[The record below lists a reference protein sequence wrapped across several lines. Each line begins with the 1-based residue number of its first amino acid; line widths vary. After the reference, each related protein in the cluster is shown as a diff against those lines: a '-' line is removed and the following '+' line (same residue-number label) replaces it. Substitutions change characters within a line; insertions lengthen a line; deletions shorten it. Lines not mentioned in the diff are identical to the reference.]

1 MSHSQTVKVEVKVG
15 EALEAAAK
23 EMNAKNYS
31 SSVGS
36 VRLYDG
42 TYNGMF
48 VHFQGWVYPVVF
60 NERGAIY
67 DDYNGRWGRKD
78 DVTRFQQAYAANAV
92 RIVGMREGNC
102 LEFDTTSG
110 TNRLVGLRHPDGSL
124 IKATF
129 PLGGEALI
137 EVEACAGSACQ
148 SHTAPI
154 SHALGMA
161 TSEILKDEYY
171 QKEQV
176 RERETE

>member
-15 EALEAAAK
+15 EALEAAAR
-23 EMNAKNYS
+23 EMKAKNFS
-31 SSVGS
+31 SSVSS

-42 TYNGMF
+42 TYEGMF
-48 VHFQGWVYPVVF
+48 VHFEGWNYPVVF
-60 NERGAIY
+60 NDRGAIY
-67 DDYNGRWGRKD
+67 DDYNGRWGKKE
-78 DVTRFQQAYAANAV
+78 DVTRFQQVYAANAV
-92 RIVGMREGNC
+92 RIVGLREGNT
-102 LEFDTTSG
+102 LEYDTTQG
-110 TNRLVGLRHPDGSL
+110 NNRLIGLRHSDGSL

-137 EVEACAGSACQ
+137 EVEACAGAACQ

-161 TSEILKDEYY
+161 TSETIKDEYY
-171 QKEQV
+171 EKERV